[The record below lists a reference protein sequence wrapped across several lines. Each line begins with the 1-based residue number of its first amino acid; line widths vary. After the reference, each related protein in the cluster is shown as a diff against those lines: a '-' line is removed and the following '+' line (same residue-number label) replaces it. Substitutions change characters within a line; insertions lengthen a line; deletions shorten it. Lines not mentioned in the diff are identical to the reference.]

1 MALIKIKYRT
11 PLQLAAAVLF
21 ALSSSCCL
29 APSRHSSPPLGSSS
43 AVAVSSSA
51 VVSSYLVSDT
61 LVDGR
66 DGKRYR
72 TVVIGGRRWFAENL
86 NYKPDG
92 GKSWCSGGKD
102 SNCVKYGRLYDWETA
117 RSACPSGYH
126 LPSRE
131 EWNDLVATVGI
142 ARASVALKAKH
153 GWAINRDGGDGNGTD
168 EFGFSALPAHYS
180 DEDVDDAL
188 ETLKDDEDNEDSG
201 GDPYVE
207 NLEGG
212 VCAYWWT
219 STERSNKR
227 DAYSRYME
235 NTEPFSRDDYDG
247 KGNGLSVRCVGD
259 K

>member
-1 MALIKIKYRT
+1 MSLIKSKYRT

-21 ALSSSCCL
+21 ALSSSWCL
-29 APSRHSSPPLGSSS
+29 APSRHSSPPSAPASS
-43 AVAVSSSA
+43 AAA

-86 NYKPDG
+86 DYKPDS
-92 GKSWCSGGKD
+92 GKSWCYGGQD

-117 RSACPSGYH
+117 RAVCPSGYH

-142 ARASVALKAKH
+142 ARASVVLKAKH
-153 GWAINRDGGDGNGTD
+153 GWARNRDGGDGNGTD
-168 EFGFSALPAHYS
+168 EFGFSALPGYFYS
-180 DEDVDDAL
+180 GYEDTDDGL
-188 ETLKDDEDNEDSG
+188 ETLKDDEDGVGVDTSDEDPESG
-201 GDPYVE
+201 
-207 NLEGG
+207 NTEG
-212 VCAYWWT
+212 YWWT
-219 STERSNKR
+219 STERNNKR
-227 DAYSRYME
+227 DAYSRYMD

-247 KGNGLSVRCVGD
+247 KAAGLSVRCVGD